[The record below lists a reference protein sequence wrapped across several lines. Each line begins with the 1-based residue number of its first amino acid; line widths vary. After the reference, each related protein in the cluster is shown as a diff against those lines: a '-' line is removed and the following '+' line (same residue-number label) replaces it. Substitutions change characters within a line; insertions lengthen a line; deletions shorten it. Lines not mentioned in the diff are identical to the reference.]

1 MLGRN
6 AFIVP
11 DVLKVPIQG
20 TRQVRP
26 PAIHSRTNG
35 QEQQRYPQGNYGQG
49 YQQGY
54 QQNYPSGSQGYPG
67 QYGQPPPAGYP
78 VSSAAE
84 KYLV

>member
-26 PAIHSRTNG
+26 PAIHSRTMAKSSKG
-35 QEQQRYPQGNYGQG
+35 IPKGTMARATSRATSRTIPVGLRATQDSMGSRPQQDIQ
-49 YQQGY
+49 
-54 QQNYPSGSQGYPG
+54 
-67 QYGQPPPAGYP
+67 
-78 VSSAAE
+78 
-84 KYLV
+84 